1 MARCKN
7 EALLAKIGLNKI
19 TQTQEVTFTVLS
31 DLPDCKKINAKAYMY
46 AHNSEGADVVPVYD
60 NLARPENAFECMR
73 QGCVNSG
80 TLYPTV
86 SGGEVAYHALYD
98 GTEFAD
104 GILTFYV
111 KGASGVTVKVSSDKD
126 FVNADQYTAE
136 LGDAG
141 KDGYQPV
148 VVDLSKVP
156 TAIGEGW
163 VPSANGAYIAIS
175 VTGED
180 AQAIGI
186 SSLSI
191 FDEVADFEI
200 NDVVKIACLTDISAT
215 IDIDA
220 LETTCWSS
228 GYDAES
234 FDGID
239 YTVTGKA
246 LTPNYD
252 KLNPLMGK
260 GTNVEGFEN
269 ASVEKVVEADGDYGK
284 VTIPDMSQDECG
296 FVGASLSDSCDVTD
310 AMLVRYSLPTV
321 TGLDAKHFTVLPNS
335 DGSTDIY
342 FDKALVGKSVVI
354 AYPKRAEIEELVADK
369 ANIGSKRVRMSYEV
383 TQTDGVKYV
392 YVFDNV
398 LVTSFPM
405 GITNEETE
413 FEFSFRIQPD
423 MNGVPFRKYRI
434 LA

>member
-7 EALLAKIGLNKI
+7 EALLAKIGINKI
-19 TQTQEVTFTVLS
+19 AQTQEVSFTVLS

-46 AHNSEGADVVPVYD
+46 AHDTESEDVVVNYD
-60 NLARPENAFECMR
+60 NLARPNNQFECMR

-80 TLYPTV
+80 TLYTN
-86 SGGEVAYHALYD
+86 GAEVAYHALFD
-98 GTEFAD
+98 GTEFAQ
-104 GILTFYV
+104 GIITFYV
-111 KGASGVTVKVSSDKD
+111 KDATGDVTVKIASDAE
-126 FVNADQYTAE
+126 FANADQYVVTPGAV
-136 LGDAG
+136 GA
-141 KDGYQPV
+141 DGYAPV
-148 VVDLSKVP
+148 IVDLSKVP
-156 TAIGEGW
+156 TAIGDGW
-163 VPSANGAYIAIS
+163 TPSANGAYISIKAE
-175 VTGED
+175 GEGV
-180 AQAIGI
+180 GI
-186 SSLSI
+186 SSIAI
-191 FDEVADFEI
+191 FDEIADFEV
-200 NDVVKIACLTDISAT
+200 NDVVKIACLSDISAT

-220 LETTCWSS
+220 LETTCWAS

-234 FDGID
+234 FEGID

-252 KLNPLMGK
+252 KLNPLIGK
-260 GTNVEGFEN
+260 GTRTEGFEN
-269 ASVEKVVEADGDYGK
+269 ASVSKVVEAEGDYGK
-284 VTIPDMSQDECG
+284 VTIPDMSQEECG
-296 FVGASLSDSCDVTD
+296 FVGASLADSCDVTD
-310 AMLVRYSLPTV
+310 AMLVRLSIPTL
-321 TGLDAKHFTVLPNS
+321 TDIDAQHFLVLPNS

-342 FDKALVGKSVVI
+342 FDRALVGKEVVI
-354 AYPKRAEIEELVADK
+354 AYPKRVEIEELVADK
-369 ANIGSKRVRMSYEV
+369 ANIGTKRVRMSYEV